1 MHFKSHSKSKRTGR
15 CLRLVAGLLALA
27 AVGVAPPRRAD
38 ASPSFA
44 AIIREVQPK
53 IAKIYGAGG
62 FRGLEPYQ
70 SGFLISAEGHVLT
83 VWSYV
88 LDTDF
93 ITVTLNDGRKFQ
105 GKLLGADPRLELA
118 LLKIEAENLPHFEL
132 GQRSEAAMGTRV
144 LAFSN
149 LFGVATG
156 DEPASVLHGSVAAKT
171 RLEAR
176 RGVFETPYRGPVYIL
191 DAMTNN
197 PGAAG
202 GALTDRQGHLLG
214 MLGKEL
220 RNSANGAWLNYAIP
234 VEELAPTVEQIR
246 AGNFVARSSD
256 DEEQKPERALSAGLL
271 GLALVPDVIDR
282 TPPYIDRVQPG
293 SAAEKAGLRA
303 DDLVIFIDNQLVQSC
318 QALEAEFERIDQ
330 ADKVKLTVLRDQELI
345 EVELAAPQ
353 QAP

>member
-1 MHFKSHSKSKRTGR
+1 
-15 CLRLVAGLLALA
+15 
-27 AVGVAPPRRAD
+27 
-38 ASPSFA
+38 
-44 AIIREVQPK
+44 
-53 IAKIYGAGG
+53 
-62 FRGLEPYQ
+62 
-70 SGFLISAEGHVLT
+70 
-83 VWSYV
+83 
-88 LDTDF
+88 
-93 ITVTLNDGRKFQ
+93 
-105 GKLLGADPRLELA
+105 
-118 LLKIEAENLPHFEL
+118 
-132 GQRSEAAMGTRV
+132 MGTRV

-234 VEELAPTVEQIR
+234 VEELAPTVEEIR
-246 AGNFVARSSD
+246 AGKFVARSLD

-303 DDLVIFIDNQLVQSC
+303 DDLVIFINNQLVQSC
-318 QALEAEFERIDQ
+318 HALEAELERVDQ

-353 QAP
+353 QSP

>member
-1 MHFKSHSKSKRTGR
+1 MHLKTRSNWN
-15 CLRLVAGLLALA
+15 LNPRLAGVLYLAVALA
-27 AVGVAPPRRAD
+27 AAASAPVARAE

-44 AIIREVQPK
+44 AVIRDVQPK
-53 IAKIYGAGG
+53 IVKIYGAGG

-70 SGFLISAEGHVLT
+70 SGFLISPQGHVLT
-83 VWSYV
+83 AWSYV

-118 LLKIEAENLPHFEL
+118 VLKIEAEDLPHFEL
-132 GQRSEAAMGTRV
+132 AQAASAETGARV

-149 LFGVATG
+149 LFGVAAG
-156 DEPASVLHGSVAAKT
+156 DEPASVLHGSVAAMS

-176 RGVFETPYRGPVYIL
+176 RGVFETPYRGQVYIL

-202 GALTDRQGHLLG
+202 GALTDRQGRLLG

-220 RNSANGAWLNYAIP
+220 RNASNGTWLNYAIP
-234 VEELAPTVEQIR
+234 AAEMAPTVDEIR
-246 AGNFVARSSD
+246 AGKFVARSADD
-256 DEEQKPERALSAGLL
+256 DERKPERAMSAALL
-271 GLALVPDVIDR
+271 GLILVPDVLDR
-282 TPPYIDRVQPG
+282 TPPYLDRVQPG
-293 SAAEKAGLRA
+293 SAADKAGLRP
-303 DDLVIFIDNQLVQSC
+303 DDLVLFINGQLVPSC
-318 QALEAEFERIDQ
+318 QTFEADLERIDQ
-330 ADKVKLTVLRDQELI
+330 ADKVRLTVLRDQELI
-345 EVELAAPQ
+345 EVELAAPE